1 MGRWFTGISPEDRK
15 RKMEEKILGLMGGR
29 GWITWS
35 ELYRLLEKEGVSRA
49 TLTKHLKSLVEIGVV
64 ERRVDTSSYPPKV
77 YYRYSFKSPT
87 RFSEDPFK
95 KLLSMKLKELT
106 EPKAKKEEEEL
117 EREKEDL
124 LEQHLSKG
132 LMDLDILINYVEY
145 FLNKFFVSYLL
156 FLENIIF
163 VDIQSYNKD
172 FESVKKYKE
181 ELKEKEKEVFDDAQQ
196 LLEIFKEVAKCMYN
210 INLYE
215 FEKEFAFLMG
225 SWKRKIVE
233 KAHEYLENLI
243 KGLEND
249 VIELKMFNME
259 RRLVDEKINVF
270 REAINKLEEVRLYR
284 KDVKRIKEMLLSV
297 QTQAKTE

>member
-1 MGRWFTGISPEDRK
+1 MKWDMK
-15 RKMEEKILGLMGGR
+15 RFGKF
-29 GWITWS
+29 
-35 ELYRLLEKEGVSRA
+35 
-49 TLTKHLKSLVEIGVV
+49 LK
-64 ERRVDTSSYPPKV
+64 
-77 YYRYSFKSPT
+77 
-87 RFSEDPFK
+87 
-95 KLLSMKLKELT
+95 
-106 EPKAKKEEEEL
+106 
-117 EREKEDL
+117 

-233 KAHEYLENLI
+233 KAHEYLKNLI

-284 KDVKRIKEMLLSV
+284 KDIKLIEEMLLSV

>member
-1 MGRWFTGISPEDRK
+1 MGRWFTGVSPEDRK
-15 RKMEEKILGLMGGR
+15 RKVEEKIIGVIIDK

-49 TLTKHLKSLVEIGVV
+49 TLTKHLKSLVEIGAV

-106 EPKAKKEEEEL
+106 EPRAKKEEEL
-117 EREKEDL
+117 VREKEDL
-124 LEQHLSKG
+124 LEQHLFKG
-132 LMDLDILINYVEY
+132 RMDLDILIDYVEY
-145 FLNKFFVSYLL
+145 FLNKFFVSYLW

-163 VDIQSYNKD
+163 VDIQSYKKD
-172 FESVKKYKE
+172 FESVEKYKE
-181 ELKEKEKEVFDDAQQ
+181 ELKEKEKEIFDDAQQ

-210 INLYE
+210 INLYD
-215 FEKEFAFLMG
+215 FQKEFALG

-233 KAHEYLENLI
+233 KKHEYLENLI
-243 KGLEND
+243 KGLEDD
-249 VIELKMFNME
+249 VIELKMFNIE

-284 KDVKRIKEMLLSV
+284 KDVKRIEEMLLSV